1 MEKLG
6 RMRRIDDLRSIWPH
20 EEQDFSKWL
29 ARKENLEQLSDA
41 VGIDL
46 EFEETESSVGSF
58 SVDIYARESGS
69 SRGIIIENQL
79 EDTDHDHLGKII
91 TYAAGKD
98 AQVIVWIVKRARDE
112 HKQAIE
118 WLNQYTDEDIGF
130 FLIEI
135 ELWRIG
141 DSLPAPR
148 FNVVERPNE
157 WAKTVKAAET
167 LTPLKKLQ
175 LDFWQQF
182 CDYAFEEKDSNFSK
196 TFSCRKAFA
205 ANWYNLSTGISSVV
219 VEFTINTSRNRATV
233 GLYVKEKDWY
243 QQLKDNEAA
252 IEKELDAPIE
262 WSEGE
267 KNGRMLIIKPFSA
280 DFGKK
285 DYKAYFDWFM
295 EKGILM
301 KKIADQ
307 YNSD

>member
-1 MEKLG
+1 MK
-6 RMRRIDDLRSIWPH
+6 RIDDLRSIWPH

-29 ARKENLEQLSDA
+29 AQKENLEQLSDA
-41 VGIDL
+41 IEIDL
-46 EFEETESSVGSF
+46 ELEETESPVGSF

-98 AQVIVWIVKRARDE
+98 AEIIVWIVKRARDE
-112 HKQAIE
+112 HKQAIG
-118 WLNQYTDEDIGF
+118 WLNQHTDENIGF

-167 LTPLKKLQ
+167 LTPLRKFQ
-175 LDFWQQF
+175 LNFWQQF
-182 CDYAFEEKDSNFSK
+182 CDYAFDKDSKFSK
-196 TFSCRKAFA
+196 SFSCRKAFA
-205 ANWYNLSTGISSVV
+205 TNWYNLSTGVSSVV
-219 VEFTINTSRNRATV
+219 VEFTINTSRHRATA
-233 GLYVKEKDWY
+233 GLYVAKGKDWY
-243 QQLKDNEAA
+243 RQLKDNQDT
-252 IEKELDAPIE
+252 IEKELGASIE

-267 KNGRMLIIKPFSA
+267 KFETR
-280 DFGKK
+280 
-285 DYKAYFDWFM
+285 
-295 EKGILM
+295 
-301 KKIADQ
+301 
-307 YNSD
+307 NSGE

>member
-6 RMRRIDDLRSIWPH
+6 RMKRIDDLRSIWPH

-98 AQVIVWIVKRARDE
+98 AQVIIWIVKRARDE

-118 WLNQYTDEDIGF
+118 WLNQHTDEDIGF

-135 ELWRIG
+135 ELWCIG

-182 CDYAFEEKDSNFSK
+182 CDYAFEKDSNFSK
-196 TFSCRKAFA
+196 IFSCRKAFA

-219 VEFTINTSRNRATV
+219 VEFTINTSRNRATA

-243 QQLKDNEAA
+243 EQLKDNEAA

-267 KNGRMLIIKPFSA
+267 KNGRMIIIKPFSA

-301 KKIADQ
+301 KKIANQ

>member
-6 RMRRIDDLRSIWPH
+6 RMKRIDDLRSIWPH

-98 AQVIVWIVKRARDE
+98 AQVIIWIVKRARDE

-118 WLNQYTDEDIGF
+118 WLNQHTDEDIGF

-182 CDYAFEEKDSNFSK
+182 CDYVFEKDSSFSK

-267 KNGRMLIIKPFSA
+267 KNGRMIIIKPFSA

-301 KKIADQ
+301 KKIANQ